1 MGLSFPWALW
11 HGGVSAEEPGGVP
24 TSPATFLGPSSPQAR
39 MEAGAGLEEE
49 DEIRGVGG
57 GQPHLGLR
65 DAGCHGHP
73 VYATRPG
80 GGGQA
85 GGAASAP
92 GRPRTAAAPAR
103 RRLSRCGLR
112 GCGAGALLRA
122 GSGGGGEPSRSV
134 PVPVLSPDTARQH
147 GPGEPGVP
155 GGTGGYPGGLLRA
168 VAAPGKFGKL
178 GARSP
183 EWGLGED
190 TASLVGFW

>member
-122 GSGGGGEPSRSV
+122 GSGGGGGALTV
-134 PVPVLSPDTARQH
+134 SP
-147 GPGEPGVP
+147 GPGSQPRHRPAARPRRTRGTGRYRGVP
-155 GGTGGYPGGLLRA
+155 GGAPPGGGGA
-168 VAAPGKFGKL
+168 GKVWE
-178 GARSP
+178 ARSSEP
-183 EWGLGED
+183 G
-190 TASLVGFW
+190 VGPR

>member
-1 MGLSFPWALW
+1 MGSPHPRPPSSALPRLRPEW
-11 HGGVSAEEPGGVP
+11 RQGQGWKRRTRYEVWGGGSP
-24 TSPATFLGPSSPQAR
+24 TSGCVTRVAMATPFTLQGP
-39 MEAGAGLEEE
+39 AGAGRRAGPLQHQGG
-49 DEIRGVGG
+49 RGQQRPRLGG
-57 GQPHLGLR
+57 ASPA
-65 DAGCHGHP
+65 AGC
-73 VYATRPG
+73 A
-80 GGGQA
+80 
-85 GGAASAP
+85 
-92 GRPRTAAAPAR
+92 AAAPGPCSEPAPEV
-103 RRLSRCGLR
+103 
-112 GCGAGALLRA
+112 
-122 GSGGGGEPSRSV
+122 GGEPSRSV